1 MKKTN
6 KELKV
11 ISGVNVKTLNV
22 FNFIDSFI
30 MLWPIIILY
39 YIKVGG
45 SVASSGILL
54 SILTMSSAVL
64 EVPLGAFSDKFGRA
78 RTTQIGAF
86 SNLVAFSLIAIS
98 WYMGFW
104 YLAVGVFFQGLGS
117 AAYSGNNEALLYDSS
132 RHLDKE
138 YIEHLADY
146 SKLAFY
152 SSGISAILGG
162 VIASKSFFIVALL
175 SLAPRLICFFLSLK
189 LKEVDDINTEDDYF
203 KIISKGVKA
212 MHSSDSLRNLSIGEL
227 IRGVSSEIAWQY
239 RAVFVQAIW
248 PVWAI
253 GLSTAANNI
262 ICGMA
267 TSKSK
272 LIIKRLGG
280 VYKSVYRG
288 LLLSRLIQIIAV
300 AWANVLSPLTI
311 GLSSIFDST
320 SNLAIDSEKQ
330 NLMPDKQRATISSLN
345 SFISSITFSI
355 VIIPTSKAI
364 DVLGINISLIMF
376 FVISLLSLPFYLKAF
391 KGLKK
396 ANT

>member
-1 MKKTN
+1 VGDDN
-6 KELKV
+6 
-11 ISGVNVKTLNV
+11 
-22 FNFIDSFI
+22 
-30 MLWPIIILY
+30 IL
-39 YIKVGG
+39 VQ
-45 SVASSGILL
+45 
-54 SILTMSSAVL
+54 
-64 EVPLGAFSDKFGRA
+64 VPKGLFGFYKGAFTAMPYYVKVKAYNNAENRDLFEYKLNFTQTETRKLILHLWELNRA
-78 RTTQIGAF
+78 NMDYVFAKRNCSYEILALIEAARPDWVLTEKLIMTAAPINTVRVLRDNTGA
-86 SNLVAFSLIAIS
+86 LKDVQ
-98 WYMGFW
+98 
-104 YLAVGVFFQGLGS
+104 V
-117 AAYSGNNEALLYDSS
+117 
-132 RHLDKE
+132 R
-138 YIEHLADY
+138 
-146 SKLAFY
+146 
-152 SSGISAILGG
+152 
-162 VIASKSFFIVALL
+162 
-175 SLAPRLICFFLSLK
+175 PSLK
-189 LKEVDDINTEDDYF
+189 EKLQAKWDGLQDQEKDDYF

-280 VYKSVYRG
+280 IYKSVYRG

-300 AWANVLSPLTI
+300 AWVNVLSPLTI

-330 NLMPDKQRATISSLN
+330 NLMPDKQRATVSSLN
-345 SFISSITFSI
+345 SFISSITFSV
-355 VIIPTSKAI
+355 VIILISKAI
-364 DVLGINISLIMF
+364 DVLGINRSLIIF
-376 FVISLLSLPFYLKAF
+376 FAISLLSLPFYLKAF
-391 KGLKK
+391 KSLKK